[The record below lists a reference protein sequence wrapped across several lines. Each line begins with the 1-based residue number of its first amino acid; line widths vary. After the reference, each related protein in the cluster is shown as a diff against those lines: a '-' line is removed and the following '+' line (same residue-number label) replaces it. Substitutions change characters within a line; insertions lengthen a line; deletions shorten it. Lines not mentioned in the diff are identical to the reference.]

1 MGAMAAYRDIARRL
15 CDALQLGVPPVA
27 IALRQEVPAE
37 LKPNA
42 SAAPPSGCVFWQR
55 ATGQTLVTSP
65 RDHRFCTIGMYTHNL
80 EMTPA
85 EQADFKDTLEFFAG
99 LGYLGAEELA
109 EIPTLKERPH
119 YVVYAP
125 LEVTPIP
132 PDVVLLY
139 VQPGQALILAE
150 SCQAADRGAVPVI
163 GRPACALVPMVRNSG
178 RAAASLGC
186 CGARSYVDLLAPG
199 IAIWALAGPRLDEYT
214 DHIES
219 QCRAHSK
226 LVRFHQ
232 LRRQDIEAGRRPTV
246 KSSLGRLGS

>member
-1 MGAMAAYRDIARRL
+1 M
-15 CDALQLGVPPVA
+15 PP
-27 IALRQEVPAE
+27 LR
-37 LKPNA
+37 
-42 SAAPPSGCVFWQR
+42 PPSGCVFWQR

-132 PDVVLLY
+132 PDVVLLF

-186 CGARSYVDLLAPG
+186 CGARSYVDLLAPVSPSG
-199 IAIWALAGPRLDEYT
+199 RSRGRGSTSIPTTSSPSAARTPSSSGSTSCAVRISRQAAGP
-214 DHIES
+214 
-219 QCRAHSK
+219 
-226 LVRFHQ
+226 
-232 LRRQDIEAGRRPTV
+232 P
-246 KSSLGRLGS
+246 